1 MNKFKLFSNNFMNKL
16 QIYKNCFYLVYKTFC
31 RIKSILSY
39 HNILQRVAV
48 MVIQNKIVADIF
60 MLN

>member
-1 MNKFKLFSNNFMNKL
+1 MNKL
-16 QIYKNCFYLVYKTFC
+16 RIYKKYFYLIYKTFS